1 LFNSIFE
8 ALFVRAGFRQRLFLG
23 YSTCKA
29 SPNPHPCDY
38 RKMEEY
44 FKQNSVKLRMM
55 MGVLNIVTHNS
66 SYKGH
71 KPLVETNLTLP
82 PPLP

>member
-1 LFNSIFE
+1 
-8 ALFVRAGFRQRLFLG
+8 
-23 YSTCKA
+23 
-29 SPNPHPCDY
+29 
-38 RKMEEY
+38 MEEY
-44 FKQNSVKLRMM
+44 FKQNSVKPRMM

-71 KPLVETNLTLP
+71 KPLVKTNLPLP